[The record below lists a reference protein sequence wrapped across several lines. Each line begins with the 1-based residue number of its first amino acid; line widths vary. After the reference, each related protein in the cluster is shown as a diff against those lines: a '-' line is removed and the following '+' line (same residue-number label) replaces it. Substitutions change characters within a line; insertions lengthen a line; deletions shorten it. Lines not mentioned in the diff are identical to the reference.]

1 MRLLWKLVPAVLRPQ
16 QVPSGPEDGAQG
28 GRCVPGTAFPPG
40 SLCCVP
46 VVSVALSACVQR
58 SPRVPAAHP
67 AEVSV
72 PVPCPA
78 GSCWR
83 PPPRLSSSA
92 TMTSRRVSAAGG
104 RARPLAGARAEPP
117 APPSPPAPGELEGP
131 LSLPHVCIGN
141 ILLLA
146 GHEDSSD
153 KLMLIDFE
161 YSSYNYRWVWGLRGA
176 GLGRAGGRLCSP
188 ALSPGASTSATTSA
202 SGFTTT
208 PTTPGPSSRR
218 PRRTT
223 PAGSS
228 R

>member
-1 MRLLWKLVPAVLRPQ
+1 MWLLWKLVPAVLRPQ
-16 QVPSGPEDGAQG
+16 QVPSGPEDGARG
-28 GRCVPGTAFPPG
+28 GPCVPGAAFPPG

-46 VVSVALSACVQR
+46 VVSVALSTCVQR

-72 PVPCPA
+72 PVPCPP

-83 PPPRLSSSA
+83 PPPRPSSSA

-104 RARPLAGARAEPP
+104 RPRPLAGARAEPP
-117 APPSPPAPGELEGP
+117 APSSPPAPGELEGP
-131 LSLPHVCIGN
+131 LSLPRVCIGN

-176 GLGRAGGRLCSP
+176 GLGRAGGQLCSP
-188 ALSPGASTSATTSA
+188 SLSPGASTSATTSA

-218 PRRTT
+218 PQRTT